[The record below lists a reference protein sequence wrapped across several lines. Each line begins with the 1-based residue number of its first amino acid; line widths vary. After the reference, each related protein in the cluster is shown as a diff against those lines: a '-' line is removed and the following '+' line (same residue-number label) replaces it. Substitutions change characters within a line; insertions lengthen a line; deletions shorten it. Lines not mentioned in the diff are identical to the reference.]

1 MSILFILYIVYSFIH
16 IQYAMLYI
24 TFYDKLY
31 GLSQKIF
38 TSMLNLSIQ
47 PVILFCRLTAGL
59 HIRALVAVV
68 LYSVFQPFNL
78 FGSPDYLHSHLLL
91 PTIIISQKAR
101 FITFILWISF
111 FSCIISIIYGY
122 NQSYIS
128 AYGIYNYFNPQ
139 FYIPKWDKMSIR
151 GVENR

>member
-1 MSILFILYIVYSFIH
+1 
-16 IQYAMLYI
+16 MLYI

-31 GLSQKIF
+31 GLSQKIL
-38 TSMLNLSIQ
+38 TCMLNLSIQ

-101 FITFILWISF
+101 FITFIL
-111 FSCIISIIYGY
+111 
-122 NQSYIS
+122 
-128 AYGIYNYFNPQ
+128 
-139 FYIPKWDKMSIR
+139 
-151 GVENR
+151 